1 MRLENNR
8 AGKLIRM
15 QSDYECFVPNN
26 LQDIDINID
35 AKNINE
41 LIKKAYLLL
50 GRLDGMAIL
59 ADIDLFVSMYVQKRG
74 CNKFSN

>member
-26 LQDIDINID
+26 FQDIDINFD
-35 AKNINE
+35 ANINR
-41 LIKKAYLLL
+41 LIKK
-50 GRLDGMAIL
+50 
-59 ADIDLFVSMYVQKRG
+59 S
-74 CNKFSN
+74 KFTFR